1 MGIVA
6 KNEEGVVTLAARS
19 LMTRCSDAEEAE
31 LMACRE
37 RLNLAFQWIDE
48 PIVLETDCLS
58 VCNAIKSK
66 EDNRGQMMF
75 SLQEV
80 VELINEHFEMV
91 IH

>member
-1 MGIVA
+1 MLRCRG
-6 KNEEGVVTLAARS
+6 EAA
-19 LMTRCSDAEEAE
+19 
-31 LMACRE
+31 LMACRG
-37 RLNLAFQWIDE
+37 LNLAFQWIDE